1 MKERD
6 FKQKHLQMI
15 LNGKRLRYKSK
26 KVRVLV
32 NKKLK
37 IVTALMDNRWLSINK
52 SQTSIAVI
60 L

>member
-1 MKERD
+1 MEKD
-6 FKQKHLQMI
+6 CTINQKK
-15 LNGKRLRYKSK
+15 G
-26 KVRVLV
+26 RVLV

-52 SQTSIAVI
+52 SQIPIAVI